1 VATSVALVE
10 GSHMTIHEPGWY
22 PDPSN
27 PSIQRYFNGT
37 EWTDLP
43 APPPMAAGSSNA
55 VPSSQA
61 PSQIVGGDS
70 RTVLCWAV
78 VAGGALLSIG
88 TLFAWMTASAGIISV
103 SRNAFQMGAHE
114 SVTADGPIVLILGL
128 IILGIGITR
137 LTNTSSARRSSPAW
151 APRSFSATTTTRYS
165 SGRNQSTAPTH
176 SLQSVQVFGC
186 AASVMG
192 SRFWLELRFVV
203 PQSRRADSQE
213 CAARIMTQTLSFDV
227 EAMLW

>member
-137 LTNTSSARRSSPAW
+137 LTNTSMPRIVQRSPIIAGLGAAVVLGYDYHSIQQW
-151 APRSFSATTTTRYS
+151 AQSINSTYS
-165 SGRNQSTAPTH
+165 
-176 SLQSVQVFGC
+176 L
-186 AASVMG
+186 ASVG
-192 SRFWLELRFVV
+192 PGFWVCCVGDGLAILAGIAL
-203 PQSRRADSQE
+203 RRAAKQAS
-213 CAARIMTQTLSFDV
+213 
-227 EAMLW
+227 